1 MYDANTGE
9 TLAFIQQGA
18 GSAAALPASLS
29 QPHPAGGDAPP
40 AMDAVVP
47 GQMHPQLREYL
58 LKGYLDNCTDIHL
71 RAHDHPVY
79 RGGGKLYRATSL
91 PLLSGADIRELAL
104 STLNDTQRQRLER
117 QGDCD
122 LSLEVAGAAR
132 YRINVFL
139 ERGRYAIAA
148 RVIPEVIPSF
158 EQLGLPAN
166 VCQRLALKSR
176 GLVLVTGPTGS
187 GKTTTLASMV
197 DYINEHY
204 PCNIITI
211 EDPIEYRHLNKQA
224 VITQREVGHDT
235 ADFSYALRSA
245 LRQDP
250 DVILVGEM
258 RDLETMRIALTAAE
272 TGHLVLGTL
281 HTNSAV
287 STVERIVD
295 SFAAE
300 HQPQIRL
307 QLSMTLRGI
316 VCQSLLPSAVA
327 SLGGRVL
334 ACEVLINNMAVSTL
348 IREVKPH
355 QLHSAVQM
363 GTADGMRT
371 FDMDLIRLIRE
382 GKITMDQALSVCH
395 KPEEFRQELGGVYAR

>member
-1 MYDANTGE
+1 MVE
-9 TLAFIQQGA
+9 SIQDSGQ
-18 GSAAALPASLS
+18 
-29 QPHPAGGDAPP
+29 PAGKLQ
-40 AMDAVVP
+40 AVQHSEESRAGGSP
-47 GQMHPQLREYL
+47 REMHPRLRELL
-58 LKGYLDNCTDIHL
+58 LKGYLENCTDVHL
-71 RAHDHPVY
+71 RAHDYPIF
-79 RGGGKLYRATSL
+79 RGQGRLYRATSL
-91 PLLSGADIRELAL
+91 PQLSGAEIREMAW
-104 STLNDTQRQRLER
+104 TIIHDTQRKRLER

-122 LSLEVAGAAR
+122 LSVEVAGAAR

-139 ERGRYAIAA
+139 ERGRFAIAA
-148 RVIPEVIPSF
+148 RIIPEVIPSF
-158 EQLGLPAN
+158 EQLGLPVN

-187 GKTTTLASMV
+187 GKTTTLASIV
-197 DYINEHY
+197 DYINTNH

-224 VITQREVGHDT
+224 VITQREIGHD
-235 ADFSYALRSA
+235 AVDFAYALRSA

-295 SFAAE
+295 SFSAE
-300 HQPQIRL
+300 HQTQIRL

-316 VCQSLLPSAVA
+316 ICQSLLPSTESAM
-327 SLGGRVL
+327 GGRVL

-348 IREVKPH
+348 IRETKPH

>member
-1 MYDANTGE
+1 MVGSIQDAGQPDSR
-9 TLAFIQQGA
+9 LQAIQNEEASTVGQG
-18 GSAAALPASLS
+18 PR
-29 QPHPAGGDAPP
+29 
-40 AMDAVVP
+40 
-47 GQMHPQLREYL
+47 QMHPRLRELL
-58 LKGYLDNCTDIHL
+58 LKGYLDNCTDVHL
-71 RAHDHPVY
+71 RAHDYPIF
-79 RGGGKLYRATSL
+79 RGQGQLYRAAEQKM
-91 PLLSGADIRELAL
+91 LSSAEIREMAW
-104 STLNDTQRQRLER
+104 SIIHDTQRKRLER

-122 LSLEVAGAAR
+122 LSVEVAGAAR

-139 ERGRYAIAA
+139 ERGRFAIAA
-148 RVIPEVIPSF
+148 RIIPEVIPSF
-158 EQLGLPAN
+158 EQLGLP
-166 VCQRLALKSR
+166 VTICQRLALKSR

-187 GKTTTLASMV
+187 GKTTTLAAIV
-197 DYINEHY
+197 DYINTNH

-211 EDPIEYRHLNKQA
+211 EDPIEYRHQNKQA
-224 VITQREVGHDT
+224 VITQREIGHD
-235 ADFSYALRSA
+235 ALDFAYALRSA

-295 SFAAE
+295 SFSAE
-300 HQPQIRL
+300 HQTQIRL

-316 VCQSLLPSAVA
+316 ICQSLLPSTEAA
-327 SLGGRVL
+327 LGGRVL
-334 ACEVLINNMAVSTL
+334 ACEVLLNTMAISTL
-348 IREVKPH
+348 IRETKPH
-355 QLHSAVQM
+355 QLHGAVQM
-363 GTADGMRT
+363 GASEGMRT
-371 FDMDLIRLIRE
+371 FDMDLLRLVRE